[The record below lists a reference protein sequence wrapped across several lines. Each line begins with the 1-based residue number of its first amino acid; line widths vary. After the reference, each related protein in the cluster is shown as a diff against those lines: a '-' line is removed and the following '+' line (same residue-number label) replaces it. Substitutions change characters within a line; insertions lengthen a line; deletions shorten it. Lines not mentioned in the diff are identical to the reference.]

1 MVSKTKFLL
10 SDDAIKKLFQKAG
23 INGVKS
29 IAPLGAGEYNA
40 VYEVIAD
47 KPYVLKVA
55 PGDDAPVLTYER
67 DMIKSEVYWYSVMR
81 EKTDIHVPEVYYSDF
96 SRELIPTGW
105 FIMEKMAG
113 KQRNEFQMS
122 DEEKKLKERATA
134 EMVSKMHRVHNDK
147 FGYIQNELYD
157 NWYLALRSIVENLIA
172 DCKKKGKKTKRG
184 EKLLNYVDKYKDVFE
199 KAECCM
205 VNFDIWDPNIMCTRE
220 NGEIKYAWIDPERC
234 FWGDRI
240 VDFICLEMFSQLKD
254 KKASLEG
261 YNAVAELPIAA
272 NSDEIIRYAAAQ
284 ALMGLIMETEKYY
297 RYTPHHIGWWRNVG
311 VSAFVFKQ
319 AFEVFKNGR

>member
-1 MVSKTKFLL
+1 
-10 SDDAIKKLFQKAG
+10 
-23 INGVKS
+23 
-29 IAPLGAGEYNA
+29 
-40 VYEVIAD
+40 
-47 KPYVLKVA
+47 
-55 PGDDAPVLTYER
+55 
-67 DMIKSEVYWYSVMR
+67 
-81 EKTDIHVPEVYYSDF
+81 
-96 SRELIPTGW
+96 
-105 FIMEKMAG
+105 
-113 KQRNEFQMS
+113 
-122 DEEKKLKERATA
+122 
-134 EMVSKMHRVHNDK
+134 MHRVHNDK
-147 FGYIQNELYD
+147 FGYIQNELYG
-157 NWYLALRSIVENLIA
+157 NWHLALCSIIKNLIA
-172 DCKKKGKKTKRG
+172 DCERKGKTTKRG
-184 EKLLNYVDKYKDVFE
+184 DRFLAYADKYKEVFE

-205 VNFDIWDPNIMCTRE
+205 VNFDIWDPNIICTRE
-220 NGEIKYAWIDPERC
+220 NDRIEYAWIDPERC